1 MKSRS
6 TFSGSSALRGVDLGT
21 GLVSQQFVYP
31 HFPRFAVLLQ
41 VEPLG
46 EECAEH

>member
-1 MKSRS
+1 M
-6 TFSGSSALRGVDLGT
+6 DLGT
-21 GLVSQQFVYP
+21 GFVGQQFVYP